1 MTRGIAKLFIEPPTK
16 AVSLAQE
23 LINQARENLTDE
35 NLQNKV
41 LAFLQGI
48 VFSKFPNL
56 TLKEIEA
63 MLNLDAFTKTRLY
76 QSILTKTKL
85 EAKLELVPKCVDKGM
100 SVQEIAE
107 FLEVDAEII
116 KKYLQEQS

>member
-1 MTRGIAKLFIEPPTK
+1 M
-16 AVSLAQE
+16 
-23 LINQARENLTDE
+23 
-35 NLQNKV
+35 
-41 LAFLQGI
+41 LAFIQGI

-63 MLNLDAFTKTRLY
+63 MLDLDEFKNTRLY

-100 SVQEIAE
+100 SIQEIAE

-116 KKYLQEQS
+116 KKYLQ